1 MTRCDSSACGV
12 VSFKPMNVVKA
23 TPLVL
28 CLVLVASA
36 CASSHHV
43 VQPPMPGTV
52 PSTAGDI
59 DIARVQSSFLGK
71 GFQFFPNG
79 QTRIGCRIPGPVG
92 QGIEGTCQTR
102 VVLVRSPKA
111 SALVTFTESWPA
123 KKFRTHGPPQGT
135 LHHSWHFA
143 VKTGGRV
150 VRLGDSGSLPPQAS
164 N

>member
-1 MTRCDSSACGV
+1 
-12 VSFKPMNVVKA
+12 MNVVKA
-23 TPLVL
+23 TPLVV

-43 VQPPMPGTV
+43 AEPPMPGTV

-59 DIARVQSSFLGK
+59 DIARVQSSFWGK

-79 QTRIGCRIPGPVG
+79 QTRIGCRIPGPIG
-92 QGIEGTCQTR
+92 KGIDGACQTR
-102 VVLVRSPKA
+102 VILTRSPRTGDV
-111 SALVTFTESWPA
+111 VTFTEFWPA
-123 KKFRTHGPPQGT
+123 RKFRTHGPPQGT

-150 VRLGDSGSLPPQAS
+150 VRLGDSGALPPQAS